1 MTWRPAFAR
10 YPLDRRRESRAC
22 WSWPGCESAR
32 GPGAGGIS
40 RAVNSGS
47 RAWEG
52 GGQEGL
58 PPAVAKQRPGPSR
71 MDGPDHLIDQHQFPI
86 LASSCE
92 ILPPGDLPASPR
104 AAARGREELYPAAP
118 SGPSP
123 AAQPLRGDPH
133 CLRQR
138 PEGPETPCAPS
149 WEPRTPRTRTGI
161 RTRLGSRSGPALLE
175 RLGAGPAAASRD
187 AGAGRTSGG
196 CCSARGPQE
205 PATRMVSGRAPD
217 PGSCGWRGAE
227 DASEYAGPLS
237 GMRGSRCVSTSCLR
251 CSD

>member
-1 MTWRPAFAR
+1 MRGKEVAR
-10 YPLDRRRESRAC
+10 KGSHLPLPSNDLGL
-22 WSWPGCESAR
+22 PGWMGRIISLISISFQSSLHHVKSSHLGTSQHPR
-32 GPGAGGIS
+32 GP
-40 RAVNSGS
+40 
-47 RAWEG
+47 
-52 GGQEGL
+52 L
-58 PPAVAKQRPGPSR
+58 P
-71 MDGPDHLIDQHQFPI
+71 
-86 LASSCE
+86 
-92 ILPPGDLPASPR
+92 
-104 AAARGREELYPAAP
+104 RGKEELYPAAP

-123 AAQPLRGDPH
+123 AARPLRGDPH

-149 WEPRTPRTRTGI
+149 WEPRTPRTRTGT